1 LESTQVFNT
10 FPKIGC
16 DEVGKGDFFGPLVAC
31 AAYLDTDDV
40 LGEELGIRDSK
51 SMSDS
56 RVKKI
61 APGLKRRIPHSVVRI
76 SPAKYNE
83 LYQKFKNINAILGW
97 AHATAIKNL
106 LQEGHHPRL
115 ILIDRFGPEFRV
127 SRHFSEK
134 DIVDKLI
141 FLPKAEADRA
151 VAAASVIARHTF
163 LEDMMRLSAQAG
175 RELPL
180 GAGDQVDAVAR
191 VLAREL
197 GPEGMLP
204 YVKKHFKNFSRL

>member
-1 LESTQVFNT
+1 MEATQVFDT

-31 AAYLDTDDV
+31 AAYLEAGDGIQD
-40 LGEELGIRDSK
+40 ELGIRDSK

-56 RVKKI
+56 RVREI
-61 APGLKRRIPHSVVRI
+61 APKLKRHIPHAVVKI
-76 SPAKYNE
+76 SPARYNE

-97 AHATAIKNL
+97 AHARAIKNL
-106 LQEGHHPRL
+106 LEEGHDPRL
-115 ILIDRFGPEFRV
+115 ILVDRFGPEFRV
-127 SRHFSEK
+127 SRHFSENE
-134 DIVDKLI
+134 IVDKLV
-141 FLPKAEADRA
+141 FLPKAESDRA

-163 LEDMMRLSAQAG
+163 LEEMRRLSAQAG

-191 VLAREL
+191 ALARVK

-204 YVKKHFKNFSRL
+204 FVKKHFKNFSRL